1 MLDIFMDLGGWKL
14 KESLVYNKA
23 FKFAIRIVNLYRHLS
38 KEKNEYTISK
48 QLLRSGTSIG
58 ANIKEA
64 VQSSSKKDFLMKM
77 NIALKEASETGY
89 WLELLKATDYMDVR
103 VSELMISD
111 CTELN
116 AILASIVKTTKENL
130 M

>member
-1 MLDIFMDLGGWKL
+1 MK
-14 KESLVYNKA
+14 KSLVYNKA

-48 QLLRSGTSIG
+48 QLLRSGTSVG

-64 VQSSSKKDFLMKM
+64 VQASSKKDFLMKM

-89 WLELLKATDYMDVR
+89 WLELLKVTDYMDVR
-103 VSELMISD
+103 ISESMISD